1 MVVAGSAHFKILH
14 FKIKNIST
22 SVQTPKYTLF
32 LLLYLLTIYIT
43 MYHQALTELKTLT
56 CLNLNSTKLSAQV
69 FEELVNKL
77 PSLAS
82 YDIRYT
88 EAW

>member
-1 MVVAGSAHFKILH
+1 
-14 FKIKNIST
+14 
-22 SVQTPKYTLF
+22 
-32 LLLYLLTIYIT
+32 